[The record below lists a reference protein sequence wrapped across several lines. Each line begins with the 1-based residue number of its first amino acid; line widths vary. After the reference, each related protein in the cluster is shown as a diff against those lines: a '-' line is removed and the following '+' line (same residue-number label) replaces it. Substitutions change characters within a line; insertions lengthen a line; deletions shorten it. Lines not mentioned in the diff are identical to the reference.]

1 MLKFANNAHS
11 EIAAGIDSAT
21 TTITLKE
28 GEGSRFPGITSGQG
42 FVATLAEIDAGKEV
56 SWEIV
61 KVTARSGDVLTV
73 VRGCEDTAAR
83 PWPSGSLFEHRVTAG
98 IFSDVYVRA
107 ARPEITNPGP
117 IYITQQKTFTVV
129 NFDGFSDYAVTAQRG
144 TATISGNIITYTAPN
159 TAGTDLLTVK
169 VNDVWRD
176 IVLSVLPPAVA
187 APTIESPQEGAEINR
202 TAITIITSAFAVF
215 GGTDTHAQSQY
226 VIRNSSGTI
235 VYDSGP
241 VGPGSL
247 ESVTINNANVGMG
260 ESYTIEARHKGA
272 TLGWSAWA
280 ASRAVAI
287 TGIFRGARI
296 DNKATILGN
305 ADGTPFTIN
314 GKQVWIAVLDAAY
327 RGVSIKF
334 GTYGT
339 DTSLPNM
346 SGSWGTMTQG
356 ETETAM
362 DARAAAEINDSTFNC
377 NAWMTYTGHTDTQS
391 IKGVPAVKMCRDI
404 SLDGTPC
411 DLPTAKV
418 LMRIWQHRDYIDSMD
433 PTAAANTAKKLS
445 NWGFGSA
452 TGARVWSSSEG
463 DSGGAVGVASNGAV
477 NYYNKNAQFG
487 VVPVLEIPA

>member
-1 MLKFANNAHS
+1 MTVRKPLVM
-11 EIAAGIDSAT
+11 IG
-21 TTITLKE
+21 
-28 GEGSRFPGITSGQG
+28 G
-42 FVATLAEIDAGKEV
+42 
-56 SWEIV
+56 
-61 KVTARSGDVLTV
+61 V
-73 VRGCEDTAAR
+73 VRGLPAGDSISGAGEGAKPSLQGDTA
-83 PWPSGSLFEHRVTAG
+83 LYVTQTKT
-98 IFSDVYVRA
+98 YH
-107 ARPEITNPGP
+107 ITN
-117 IYITQQKTFTVV
+117 YNSFSSYTVSASA
-129 NFDGFSDYAVTAQRG
+129 GAAS
-144 TATISGNIITYTAPN
+144 ISGDTITYTAPN
-159 TAGTDLLTVK
+159 TAGTDLLTIK

-176 IVLSVLPPAVA
+176 FVLNILPASIA
-187 APTIESPQEGAEINR
+187 APTIVSPTEGAEISPS
-202 TAITIITSAFAVF
+202 AITIITSAFASV
-215 GGTDTHAQSQY
+215 GISDTHTKSQY
-226 VIRNSSGTI
+226 IIRNSDESI
-235 VYDSGP
+235 AYDSGP
-241 VGPGSL
+241 VDNSNL
-247 ESVTINNANVGMG
+247 ESVTIADAGLVRG
-260 ESYTIEARHKGA
+260 EEYTIEARHQGQQ
-272 TLGWSAWA
+272 LGWSEW
-280 ASRAVAI
+280 SDRRHVSVSNM
-287 TGIFRGARI
+287 GRGTRI
-296 DNKATILGN
+296 DNKATVIGN
-305 ADGTPFTIN
+305 TDGTPFTIN

-391 IKGVPAVKMCRDI
+391 IKGVPAVEMCRAL

-452 TGARVWSSSEG
+452 NGAAVWSSSEYG
-463 DSGGAVGVASNGAV
+463 SNYAVYVYSSGHV
-477 NYYNKNAQFG
+477 YRDNKYAQFG